1 MLKREGTNNK
11 VTWTHFQE
19 KEANMANKM
28 TYASALSF
36 VLTNCAD
43 LPTDVREKLVALSDS
58 YAKKASAEKKPTK
71 VQVANEGVK
80 QEILTILRNSVA
92 PMTATD
98 IMKAMSTEV
107 SVQKV
112 SALLRQLR
120 LDGEVVYEEGAKK
133 GVSLFRA
140 VL

>member
-1 MLKREGTNNK
+1 
-11 VTWTHFQE
+11 
-19 KEANMANKM
+19 MANKM

-43 LPTDVREKLVALSDS
+43 LPADVREKLVALSDS
-58 YAKKASAEKKPTK
+58 YAKKASVEKKPTK

-98 IMKAMSTEV
+98 VMKAMPMEV